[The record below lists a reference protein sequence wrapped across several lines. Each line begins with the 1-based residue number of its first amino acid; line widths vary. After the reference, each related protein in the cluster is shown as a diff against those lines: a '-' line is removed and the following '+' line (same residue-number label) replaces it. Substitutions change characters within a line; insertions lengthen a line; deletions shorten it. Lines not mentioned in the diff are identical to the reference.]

1 MLMTLKAVSIPAMA
15 CLIAGLPTLS
25 PAASPAQAD
34 LREREIRQS
43 REREER
49 ERDMLEARR
58 EAERA
63 RLGFEE
69 ANREA
74 QERRTRRAMEA
85 ELDRLHAELQELH
98 VREVDL
104 RAVMQTR
111 ELDGRPEEAHDLRRE
126 LVHVRHEM
134 ERIELEIQRLMM
146 ERDRQAERYELMRMA
161 ERLEYVSNWRE
172 VAFDPAEAVMMATQ
186 AIVELH
192 LNTDNPEEAAEV
204 LEQLLH
210 QVDELGSRTA
220 VRFALKDVYAEM
232 GRPEQAA
239 EHMIQVIQENARAIA
254 SMRHQPLFPENA
266 PHEHREHT
274 P

>member
-1 MLMTLKAVSIPAMA
+1 MLMTLRAVLIPAMV
-15 CLIAGLPTLS
+15 CLIAGLPTRS

-34 LREREIRQS
+34 LREREIRAS

-49 ERDMLEARR
+49 ERGVREARR
-58 EAERA
+58 EFERQRA
-63 RLGFEE
+63 FHDV
-69 ANREA
+69 NREA
-74 QERRTRRAMEA
+74 QERRVRQEMEA

-111 ELDGRPEEAHDLRRE
+111 ELEGQPGEVHELRRE
-126 LVHVRHEM
+126 LVHVRHEI
-134 ERIELEIQRLMM
+134 ERNELEVQRLML
-146 ERDRQAERYELMRMA
+146 ERDRQAERYDLMRMA
-161 ERLEYVSNWRE
+161 DRLEYVSNWRE

-192 LNTDNPEEAAEV
+192 LTAGDPERAAEV
-204 LEQLLH
+204 LEQLLNR
-210 QVDELGSRTA
+210 VDELGSRTA

-232 GRPEQAA
+232 DRPEQAA

-254 SMRHQPLFPENA
+254 AMRHQPVFEEVP
-266 PHEHREHT
+266 PHEHREHA